1 MHMSCIPK
9 CNWHP
14 YCWCEL
20 VAIEHML
27 KNIIMPG
34 KFCCC
39 GEFTLWH
46 PFFSHCLQ
54 WYEYCQIQ
62 NYACYYK
69 FNTVVDILKNR
80 IPFKEWI
87 RSWVKVLYMVS
98 YMKSCSSLIYTMYKC
113 RVLQKLQW
121 PGKICCLLDQDAMV
135 TQRIYVYIFVVGSAS
150 KVLCTSC
157 LKFLSSYS
165 KFLRES
171 CKSTLTNQYLKVSNK
186 N

>member
-98 YMKSCSSLIYTMYKC
+98 YMESCSSLIYTCTNAGFSRSSSDRAKFAVYLT
-113 RVLQKLQW
+113 RTQW
-121 PGKICCLLDQDAMV
+121 L
-135 TQRIYVYIFVVGSAS
+135 
-150 KVLCTSC
+150 
-157 LKFLSSYS
+157 
-165 KFLRES
+165 LREYMYTFLWWAQQV
-171 CKSTLTNQYLKVSNK
+171 KYFAPAT
-186 N
+186 